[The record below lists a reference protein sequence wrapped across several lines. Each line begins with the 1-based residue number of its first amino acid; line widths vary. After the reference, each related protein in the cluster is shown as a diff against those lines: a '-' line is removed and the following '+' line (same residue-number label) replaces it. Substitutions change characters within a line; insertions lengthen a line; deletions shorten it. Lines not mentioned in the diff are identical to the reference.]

1 MLFYLLWDL
10 WRIIIRSQRDTLCMK
25 SATKGYLR
33 SDYHFASQ
41 QYNAVVV
48 WLWPVP
54 NIKFESLQW
63 KKFVQPWFR
72 TRCQDVSVI
81 QPRRTLSI
89 SSQRTNT
96 SSQKHFQMWTV
107 NVLPTSHQHTLYF
120 GVRVCVLSAA
130 EPDGRLRHTAQSQDD
145 HGHQQTGHSG
155 PSLVAAR
162 KTGS

>member
-1 MLFYLLWDL
+1 MEKVCA
-10 WRIIIRSQRDTLCMK
+10 TLIQSKMSRCFCH
-25 SATKGYLR
+25 SAQTHAQ
-33 SDYHFASQ
+33 HF
-41 QYNAVVV
+41 
-48 WLWPVP
+48 
-54 NIKFESLQW
+54 
-63 KKFVQPWFR
+63 
-72 TRCQDVSVI
+72 
-81 QPRRTLSI
+81 LSR
-89 SSQRTNT
+89 RTNT
-96 SSQKHFQMWTV
+96 SSQKHFQMLTV